1 MDSVNIGV
9 DATGMGW
16 QKGGGAFYVINII
29 KALSQTDR
37 DNQYYVFCSDKS
49 YSSLGGLP
57 GNFLVLKAA
66 PTNVALRLLWEQTV
80 LPFYLCRK
88 YRISVMFGPNYIVPF
103 FKPGFRTVVTIFDLS
118 FYPLAALYPVRRRL
132 FQWIIRWSIL
142 RADNI
147 IAISECTKRDI
158 LKYVGDYSEKITVIY
173 LAAEERFRE
182 AVPKEETDVIRKRY
196 KIGGNPYL
204 LYVGFLEPR
213 KNVER
218 LLRAFASVKDKIPHL
233 LVIAGGKGW
242 WYDDTY
248 ALAESLN
255 LKNRIIFTGYVP
267 DEDLPALYT
276 GADLLAFLSLYEG
289 FGIAALE
296 AICCGTPVLASN
308 NSALPE
314 VVGEAGMLADP
325 YDINDIS
332 EKMLLLLNDA
342 ERMKI
347 CRSRCATVSNNF
359 NWYETAQRTLKILVA
374 HRHPKE

>member
-1 MDSVNIGV
+1 M
-9 DATGMGW
+9 
-16 QKGGGAFYVINII
+16 
-29 KALSQTDR
+29 
-37 DNQYYVFCSDKS
+37 
-49 YSSLGGLP
+49 
-57 GNFLVLKAA
+57 
-66 PTNVALRLLWEQTV
+66 
-80 LPFYLCRK
+80 
-88 YRISVMFGPNYIVPF
+88 
-103 FKPGFRTVVTIFDLS
+103 
-118 FYPLAALYPVRRRL
+118 
-132 FQWIIRWSIL
+132 
-142 RADNI
+142 
-147 IAISECTKRDI
+147 
-158 LKYVGDYSEKITVIY
+158 
-173 LAAEERFRE
+173 
-182 AVPKEETDVIRKRY
+182 IRKRY